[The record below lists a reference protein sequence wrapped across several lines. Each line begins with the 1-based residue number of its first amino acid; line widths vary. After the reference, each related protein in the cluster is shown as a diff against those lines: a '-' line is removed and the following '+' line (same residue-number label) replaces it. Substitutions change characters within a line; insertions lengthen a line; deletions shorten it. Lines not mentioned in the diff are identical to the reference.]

1 MSGMRVMMVITE
13 DNQGRRVV
21 RAEVRD
27 QNGDYKRIERNKTYK
42 VALTSFLTLPG
53 KSPVADLMQE
63 RRVGVTDYNALVE
76 YLYDVSPIKMKQQ
89 GRIKIEYR

>member
-63 RRVGVTDYNALVE
+63 RRVGVTDYDALVE